1 MQETLVDVKKNLQT
15 PSHVEN
21 KRQIPSI
28 APRSQRKILKTE
40 NLSSVTPTQNL
51 SSPMDLAAYIDAKR
65 RSSGRANEPENA
77 ETITNK
83 VEAPDETIRMAKVR
97 RNLLPQGT
105 NGVFQILNMGT
116 RTAQFSFRAWK
127 ADFSNPRREFIEV
140 NIGLDGDLEHAVIR
154 KMIELIRRYY
164 KGDFKWES
172 HRLNRVVGLSAR
184 IEDNIELEDFLMREF
199 FDSGG

>member
-140 NIGLDGDLEHAVIR
+140 NVGIDGDLERAVIR

-172 HRLNRVVGLSAR
+172 HRLNQVISLSAR